1 MSDSGW
7 NFKLETELGII
18 KEAVQEEIKKLKGN
32 KKLSDIEVLTLQEE
46 EMKRHCKEF
55 CLSWRLQHA
64 L

>member
-7 NFKLETELGII
+7 NFKLETEFGVI

-46 EMKRHCKEF
+46 EMKRCYKEF
-55 CLSWRLQHA
+55 CLF
-64 L
+64 